1 MFYKT
6 YKKIHIAVD
15 VLRLYCAGIRDEY
28 QHDFALTV
36 LDQILEA
43 LSDEDFA
50 VPADP
55 EDSDDADDFLPE
67 DYDDQI
73 DAESKKS
80 QDALRDEMCAKLK
93 DEKISTAAD
102 ALTYLKKT
110 WRVADIC
117 TALGCSSSSFYNMA
131 AGRNNALAQKFAQTF
146 LLGGA

>member
-1 MFYKT
+1 MYYKT
-6 YKKIHIAVD
+6 YKRIHIAVD

-43 LSDEDFA
+43 LGDEDFA

-67 DYDDQI
+67 DYDDQL
-73 DAESKKS
+73 AESKKS
-80 QDALRDEMCAKLK
+80 QDELRDEMCAKLK
-93 DEKISTAAD
+93 EEKISTAAD
-102 ALTYLKKT
+102 ALTYLKKN

-117 TALGCSSSSFYNMA
+117 TALGCCSASFYNMA
-131 AGRNNALAQKFAQTF
+131 AGKNNALAQKFAQTF